1 MTSII
6 TDSTAAAV
14 TTGAQGHAAA
24 AGGALFV
31 AFLLLLAAHEAAR
44 LLDSERAAD
53 VSRVVRVLMLP
64 LMLAF
69 GFNGIALFLD
79 ITGLVQ

>member
-6 TDSTAAAV
+6 TDSTASAV
-14 TTGAQGHAAA
+14 STGAQGHAAA

-31 AFLLLLAAHEAAR
+31 AFLLLLAAHEASR
-44 LLDSERAAD
+44 LLDSERAAN
-53 VSRVVRVLMLP
+53 VSRAARALMLP

-79 ITGLVQ
+79 ITGRV